1 MIIVDNLSNNVYNYH
16 TITKGE
22 DIMQEKS
29 ALALRLKMLRR
40 EKGLTAQQVA
50 DALGIKSATYRRYEI
65 DTKPRDEVYIAL
77 AEFFGV
83 SVDYLMSGKTSVAL
97 SAACG
102 GSDYIVLPENQI
114 SLSPAENALIL
125 SLRSLSSEEQNE
137 VFEFVNW
144 KCVRAKK

>member
-1 MIIVDNLSNNVYNYH
+1 
-16 TITKGE
+16 
-22 DIMQEKS
+22 MQEKS

-102 GSDYIVLPENQI
+102 GGDYTVLPENQI
-114 SLSPAENALIL
+114 SLSPAENALIF
-125 SLRSLSSEEQNE
+125 SLRSLSPEAQNE